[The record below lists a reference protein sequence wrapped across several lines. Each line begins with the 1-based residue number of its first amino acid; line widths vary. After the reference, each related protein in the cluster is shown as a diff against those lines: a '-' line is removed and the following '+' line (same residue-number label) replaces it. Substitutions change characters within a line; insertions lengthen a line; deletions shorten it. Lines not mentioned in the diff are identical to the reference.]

1 MYIALCVQH
10 ALCVYKVCKCNLFL
24 CSHLSQYSTD
34 SLLPVL
40 LADKGKTSWLAV
52 LQVPSA

>member
-10 ALCVYKVCKCNLFL
+10 ALCVGKICKCNLFL
-24 CSHLSQYSTD
+24 CSYFSQYNTA

-40 LADKGKTSWLAV
+40 LTDKGKTSWLAV